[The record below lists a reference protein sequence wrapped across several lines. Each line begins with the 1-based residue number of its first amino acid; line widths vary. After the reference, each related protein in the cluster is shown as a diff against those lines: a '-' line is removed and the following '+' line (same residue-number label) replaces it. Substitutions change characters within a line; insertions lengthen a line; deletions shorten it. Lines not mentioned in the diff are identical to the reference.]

1 MRPPSRG
8 GRWHDRHHDGCDRCA
23 AGGGGDRPAAGGGG
37 GDRAGAARPA
47 WGAAGARLSPWVGVG
62 GGWLGGVRVAGAGVG
77 GAGAATLRWGSCH
90 PAPRG
95 GRGGGVGLPGGFFL
109 GLGGGLGGER
119 GEQAHRLGGAPERAL
134 AGRVGERALEGPLD
148 LGEQA
153 AAGDEAVGA
162 QLGVVGEVQVDVH
175 DASSS
180 RAACPSP
187 QVLAGRPWWAW
198 DWWSTT
204 AAV

>member
-1 MRPPSRG
+1 MRAACCW
-8 GRWHDRHHDGCDRCA
+8 GRWHDLRHDGCDRCA

-90 PAPRG
+90 PAPLG
-95 GRGGGVGLPGGFFL
+95 GRRGGVGLPGGFFL
-109 GLGGGLGGER
+109 SLDGGLGGER
-119 GEQAHRLGGAPERAL
+119 GKLAHRLGGAPERAV
-134 AGRVGERALEGPLD
+134 ARRVGGRALEVPLD

-153 AAGDEAVGA
+153 A
-162 QLGVVGEVQVDVH
+162 
-175 DASSS
+175 
-180 RAACPSP
+180 
-187 QVLAGRPWWAW
+187 
-198 DWWSTT
+198 
-204 AAV
+204 

>member
-62 GGWLGGVRVAGAGVG
+62 GGWLGGVRVAGAG
-77 GAGAATLRWGSCH
+77 
-90 PAPRG
+90 
-95 GRGGGVGLPGGFFL
+95 
-109 GLGGGLGGER
+109 LGGGLGGER
-119 GEQAHRLGGAPERAL
+119 GERAHRLGGAPERAL
-134 AGRVGERALEGPLD
+134 AGRVGERALEVPLD

-162 QLGVVGEVQVDVH
+162 QLGVLGEVQVDVH

-187 QVLAGRPWWAW
+187 GWWRRRGGRGGPAG
-198 DWWSTT
+198 WWSSGAGTVSERSRST
-204 AAV
+204 ARWKSSMVPSSR